1 MKIKVKMGLG
11 KQGHQRFVLALC
23 LLLLSSTIAAAQ
35 VSVLTQRYD
44 NGRSGANLA
53 ETTLNTSNVNVF
65 SFGKLFTRPVDGQ
78 IYAQPLCVANV
89 AIPNQG
95 THNVVYVATEHN
107 SVYAFDADDPNASA
121 PLWQVNLGP
130 SIPSSSIDCGSYCP
144 YHDIIPEV
152 GITGTPVIDPSSQ
165 TLYVVA
171 KTLEGTAY
179 FNRLHALDITTG
191 QEKFGGPVVVQP
203 TAPGSGD
210 SSA

>member
-121 PLWQVNLGP
+121 PLW
-130 SIPSSSIDCGSYCP
+130 
-144 YHDIIPEV
+144 
-152 GITGTPVIDPSSQ
+152 
-165 TLYVVA
+165 
-171 KTLEGTAY
+171 
-179 FNRLHALDITTG
+179 
-191 QEKFGGPVVVQP
+191 
-203 TAPGSGD
+203 
-210 SSA
+210 